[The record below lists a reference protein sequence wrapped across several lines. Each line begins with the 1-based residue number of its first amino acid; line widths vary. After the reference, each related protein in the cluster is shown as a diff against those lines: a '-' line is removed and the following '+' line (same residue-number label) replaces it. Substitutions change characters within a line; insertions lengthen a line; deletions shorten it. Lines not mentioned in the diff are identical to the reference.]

1 MLAEGKEARARPA
14 RDGSRSA
21 HATAAAPPPPPPQPY
36 DEGPGPVLAPPSRG
50 EATRCARFAA
60 FAGELRLHKVTFS
73 YPACAAAPSSSSSA
87 SAYASNLNLS
97 ADAPA
102 LCNISLFPRAT
113 ETTFVGD
120 GSRFGKSSPPPPSSG
135 CTPRSTARCA
145 LTSRMCA
152 FRTRRGIAAW

>member
-1 MLAEGKEARARPA
+1 MARVQVRF
-14 RDGSRSA
+14 RS
-21 HATAAAPPPPPPQPY
+21 
-36 DEGPGPVLAPPSRG
+36 PPSPPTTLPPYTPDVVHDQVEEKPR
-50 EATRCARFAA
+50 AAQDSPTA
-60 FAGELRLHKVTFS
+60 FAGELSLHKVTFS

-87 SAYASNLNLS
+87 SAYASNLNPS